1 MEGSRAVIEL
11 TGVTKTYTTG
21 EIEVEVLKGIDL
33 RIDRGEYVAIMGRSG
48 AGKSTLMNILGC
60 LDRPTSGAFEL
71 DGQDISGLDDDAL
84 SRVRGRTIGF
94 VFQSFH
100 LLKNLTALE
109 NVELPMEYQDV
120 GAKERKERARGLLE
134 LVGLGHRINNRPTQ
148 LSGGERQRVAIARAL
163 ANQPRVLLADE
174 PTGNLDAAARDAV
187 LALFEELVDERDLTL
202 VMVTHDE
209 LIGELARRLIVVEDG
224 RVVDHGGGGRR
235 GA

>member
-1 MEGSRAVIEL
+1 MADAVIEL
-11 TGVTKTYTTG
+11 EGVTKTYRTG
-21 EIEVEVLKGIDL
+21 ELEVEVLKGIDL
-33 RIDRGEYVAIMGRSG
+33 RIERGEYVALMGRSG

-60 LDRPTSGAFEL
+60 LDRPTSGRFRL
-71 DGQDISGLDDDAL
+71 DGADIAGLDDDEL

-100 LLKNLTALE
+100 LLKNLTATE

-120 GAKERKERARGLLE
+120 SPKERRERARGLLE
-134 LVGLGHRINNRPTQ
+134 LVGLGHRMENRPGQ

-187 LALFEELVDERDLTL
+187 LTLFEELVDERDLTL

-224 RVVDHGGGGRR
+224 RVVDHGEGGR
-235 GA
+235 GGS